1 MPHRLLGAAALA
13 LGAALLGSPALAA
26 QTADSA
32 AAPHVMATVVVN
44 GGNPAQPRRLAVENA
59 RLRREL
65 SRFDQRIVTLQL
77 QLDSLK
83 THADS
88 LDRDRAFFEAA
99 RAQARTRRAQIEQRL
114 RELEASTARPADS
127 ALATP

>member
-13 LGAALLGSPALAA
+13 LGVAFFGAAPLAA
-26 QTADSA
+26 QSTDSV

-44 GGNPAQPRRLAVENA
+44 GSPDNQRRASVVENA

-65 SRFDQRIVTLQL
+65 ARYDARIAVLQL
-77 QLDSLK
+77 HLDSLK

-88 LDRDRAFFEAA
+88 LDRDRVYFEAA
-99 RAQARTRRAQIEQRL
+99 TAQARTRRTQIERRL
-114 RELEASTARPADS
+114 RELEGRTAPVADTT
-127 ALATP
+127 LATP

>member
-13 LGAALLGSPALAA
+13 LGVAFFGAAPLAA
-26 QTADSA
+26 QSTDSV

-44 GGNPAQPRRLAVENA
+44 GSPGNQRRASVVENA

-65 SRFDQRIVTLQL
+65 ARYDARIAVLQL
-77 QLDSLK
+77 HLDSLK

-88 LDRDRAFFEAA
+88 LDRDRVYFEAA
-99 RAQARTRRAQIEQRL
+99 TAQARTRRTQIERRL
-114 RELEASTARPADS
+114 RELEGRTAPVADTT
-127 ALATP
+127 LATP